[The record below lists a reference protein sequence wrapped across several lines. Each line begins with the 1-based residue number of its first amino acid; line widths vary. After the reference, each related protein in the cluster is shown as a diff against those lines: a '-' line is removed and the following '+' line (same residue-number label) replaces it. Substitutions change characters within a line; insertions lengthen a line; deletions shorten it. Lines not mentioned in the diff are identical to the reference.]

1 MKLWR
6 VAKAAH
12 SPTGAA
18 AFSGRGGLVVDGRW
32 HSRGHLV
39 VYAART
45 ESLARLEALAH
56 FNPAVAPRLVLVE
69 ADLPDALVMKF
80 AGPLPTGRDAVPDS
94 GAARHVGDS
103 WLARGASVGLEVPS
117 IHSRSE
123 TNLLLNP
130 GHASFRQ
137 LVAGKPIRFSFD
149 QRLSDQKLR

>member
-18 AFSGRGGLVVDGRW
+18 AFSGRGGLLADGRW
-32 HSRGHLV
+32 HSRGRLI

-45 ESLARLEALAH
+45 ESLARLEALTH

-69 ADLPDALVMKF
+69 AELPDNLVSRTTGALP
-80 AGPLPTGRDAVPDS
+80 ADWDAVPDS
-94 GAARHVGDS
+94 GAARPVGDS
-103 WLARGASVGLEVPS
+103 WLLQGASVGLEVPS

-123 TNLLLNP
+123 SNVLLSP
-130 GHASFRQ
+130 AHAGFRQ
-137 LVAGKPIRFSFD
+137 LVAGKPVPFAFD
-149 QRLSDQKLR
+149 RRLNDPKLR